1 MIFTRV
7 ESLQK
12 PKLSSEELEGVR
24 AGKKK
29 AGLWEANICFLSVS
43 GLRAG
48 VKVGTGHGLRS
59 GSYFTHD

>member
-1 MIFTRV
+1 MIFIRV

-12 PKLSSEELEGVR
+12 PKLSSEELEGVL
-24 AGKKK
+24 GKKK
-29 AGLWEANICFLSVS
+29 AGLWEANICLLSVS